1 MKNHCCFSKVFLG
14 FLALVLSAGGA
25 PAADEKPENPNNIL
39 MRTMHSVP
47 AGEHQ
52 IPFDFSF
59 GMPIVSVKVGDK
71 MRRFA
76 FDTGAVMTLDIK
88 LAEEL
93 NLLEETAVNVTD
105 SQGVSQQRGV
115 LVVPEI
121 GLGPARFQNQPAV
134 VADLNHPESPMAC
147 VKLDGL
153 FGNTAMRLIRSWSI
167 DYEEKKITFSEDPLS
182 IDADAMVSPVSNEA
196 GVGPTIN
203 TRFGKGIQTD
213 IIIDTGKQGGFT
225 LPVSFLGELAGAG
238 RLSPAPILRLL
249 SFERSGI
256 NKKADP
262 ISYFFA
268 RIDGFRFGQAR
279 MGAVPFSFLEAQP
292 FVGNAALKYF
302 KITFDFQQGLVALKP
317 KGTGFLNLVGA
328 FQIPGVERIMDK
340 GKVYVS
346 AIYEGLKQPVRGIN
360 IGDEILQIDNIK
372 MVEGDIQPICRLM
385 TAPPVPTG
393 VSTYVLKDKE
403 GRTKTVK
410 LPLQAPFSLR

>member
-1 MKNHCCFSKVFLG
+1 MKNHRRFSKVLLG
-14 FLALVLSAGGA
+14 FFALALPVSGA
-25 PAADEKPENPNNIL
+25 PAADEKPEHPNNIL
-39 MRTMHSVP
+39 MQTTHSVP

-59 GMPIVSVKVGDK
+59 GIPIISVKVGDK

-76 FDTGAVMTLDIK
+76 FDTGAVMTLDVR

-93 NLLEETAVNVTD
+93 NLIEETEVKVTD
-105 SQGVSQQRGV
+105 SQGLSQQRGV
-115 LVVPEI
+115 LIVPEI
-121 GLGPARFQNQPAV
+121 GLGPARFQNQPAI

-153 FGNTAMRLIRSWSI
+153 FGNTAMRSIRSWSI
-167 DYEEKKITFSEDPLS
+167 DYEKKKIAFSEAPLAVDDES
-182 IDADAMVSPVSNEA
+182 LVSSVSNKA
-196 GVGPTIN
+196 GTGPTIT
-203 TRFGKGIQTD
+203 TRFGRGIETD

-238 RLSPAPILRLL
+238 RLAPAPILRLL
-249 SFERSGI
+249 SFEQSGI

-279 MGAVPFSFLEAQP
+279 MGAVPFSFLDSQP

-360 IGDEILQIDNIK
+360 IGDEILQINNIK
-372 MVEGDIQPICRLM
+372 MVEGDIQPICQLM
-385 TAPPVPTG
+385 TAPPAPTG
-393 VSTYVLKDKE
+393 VSTYVLKTKD

-410 LPLQAPFSLR
+410 LPLQTPFSLR